1 MGDSGLNAYERAIVR
16 NADWFI
22 ARRREGAAR
31 GGSDTRDT
39 GRQGRLQ
46 QFPKP
51 GWFNAATTE
60 QERKLLFLDGT
71 VAVQRSLQPWPF
83 QTVYNT
89 SELANGLAF
98 RLQPTRSTIDQIGRH

>member
-1 MGDSGLNAYERAIVR
+1 MKGPLCATRIGSSLDSEK
-16 NADWFI
+16 
-22 ARRREGAAR
+22 AR

-46 QFPKP
+46 QFPKL
-51 GWFNAATTE
+51 GWFNAATAE

-83 QTVYNT
+83 QTAYST
-89 SELANGLAF
+89 SEPANGLAF
-98 RLQPTRSTIDQIGRH
+98 RLQPTRSAIDQIGRH